1 MSTQPPAT
9 PQQLRVHESLDALL
23 LEATTANAGHVLLD
37 FFEQGR
43 QVTYGDFAELVSRA
57 AGRLLRAGVRD
68 GDRVGV
74 MLPNEPLFAA
84 MMFAVPRV
92 GAVVV
97 PLNPGFR
104 PSELDYVAEDCG
116 ISALV
121 TDAETLHRQK
131 SSGLTRRLQGSPGLL
146 LSDDFGTDSDD
157 LGEQGRAPRHD
168 VDNTM
173 VAIQY
178 TSGSTGFPKGCML
191 THRYWT
197 QAAAVYADFAGHP
210 KRVLCDSPFFYM
222 SGPGWLLTAMA
233 SGGTAFVPDKPS
245 LHRFVGWL
253 RELAIDFCWFPDQ
266 LLAFPESP
274 DDGRHPCRHA
284 FVDHVPTGRLS
295 TLEQRFNIMV
305 RDCYA
310 MTETGTGTFVPW
322 DDQEGAYAGS
332 MGIPSRFR
340 ECKIVDDDLRD
351 VVGEAQGELCV
362 RGPGMFLGYYGRE
375 DLNAELFLPGGWF
388 RTGDR
393 VRRDAQGRYY
403 FLGRARDVVRRNGEN
418 ISAQEVEHVLRAI
431 PGVVEV
437 GVVPVPDEMRG
448 EEVKAYIV
456 LAEGVDAVVLSPAR
470 IAEICSER
478 LAAFKVPRFIE
489 YRDQLPMTPS
499 EKVAKRALIDET
511 EDLRAGAFDLVHGV
525 WL

>member
-1 MSTQPPAT
+1 MTLQSPAAD
-9 PQQLRVHESLDALL
+9 QQLRVHESLDSLL
-23 LEATTANAGHVLLD
+23 LEATTTHADHVLLD

-43 QVTYGDFAELVSRA
+43 QVTYREFAELVGRVA
-57 AGRLLRAGVRD
+57 RRLLRAGVRN

-74 MLPNEPLFAA
+74 MLPNGPLFPA
-84 MMFAVPRV
+84 MMFAIPRV
-92 GAVVV
+92 GAVMV
-97 PLNPGFR
+97 PLNPSFR

-121 TDAETLHRQK
+121 IDAGTLQQQR
-131 SSGLTRRLQGSPGLL
+131 SSALVRRLHGRPGLL
-146 LSDDFGTDSDD
+146 LADDFESTDVDQPD
-157 LGEQGRAPRHD
+157 RAPRD
-168 VDNTM
+168 PGDDTV

-197 QAAAVYADFAGHP
+197 QAAAVYSDFAGKP
-210 KRVLCDSPFFYM
+210 QRILCDSPFFYM
-222 SGPGWLLTAMA
+222 SGPAWLVTALA
-233 SGGTAFVPDKPS
+233 SGGTAFVPNGPS
-245 LHRFVGWL
+245 LRKFVGWL

-274 DDGRHPCRHA
+274 DDGRHQCRRA
-284 FVDHVPTGRLS
+284 FVDHVPAGQLR
-295 TLEQRFNIMV
+295 TLEQRFNVIA

-332 MGIPSRFR
+332 MGIPSSFR

-351 VVGEAQGELCV
+351 ADGEAQGELCV
-362 RGPGMFLGYYGRE
+362 RGSGMFLGYYGRE
-375 DLNAELFLPGGWF
+375 DLNADLFLPGGWF
-388 RTGDR
+388 RTGDQ
-393 VRRDAQGRYY
+393 VRRDAGGRYY
-403 FLGRARDVVRRNGEN
+403 FIGRARDVVRRNGEN

-431 PGVVEV
+431 PGVLEA

-456 LAEGVDAVVLSPAR
+456 LADGFDEAAVPPAR
-470 IAEICSER
+470 IAEMCRER
-478 LAAFKVPRFIE
+478 LAAFKVPRYIE
-489 YRDQLPMTPS
+489 YRDHLPMTPS

-511 EDLRAGAFDLVHGV
+511 DDLRVGSFDLVYGV